1 MKKSNLYFAV
11 IVVLLVLTGIY
22 GRTLAHTERVPM
34 ETKLSQ
40 VPERIG
46 AWRGEF
52 VAFAP
57 EMIEK
62 LGADD
67 VLSRAYRDP
76 EGKTLWLYIGY
87 YRSQKSGAQIHSP
100 LHCYPGSGW
109 SPVLHEVV
117 PIRLQDT
124 VMHINK
130 LLIQRGTEE
139 RMVAYWYQS
148 QDKVIASELLQRLN
162 LIMTAFQ
169 KHRTDGSLV
178 RVSMVIHDNTPDRDW
193 ETMVSFIQEIYPQVM
208 TYLPR

>member
-1 MKKSNLYFAV
+1 MKKSNRYFAV
-11 IVVLLVLTGIY
+11 IVVLLAFTSIY
-22 GRTLAHTERVPM
+22 GRTLIHAEKAPM

-40 VPERIG
+40 FPERIG
-46 AWRGEF
+46 AWRGES

-57 EMIEK
+57 DMIEK

-76 EGKTLWLYIGY
+76 EGKTLWLYVGY
-87 YRSQKSGAQIHSP
+87 YRSQKSGEQIHSP

-109 SPVLHEVV
+109 SPMLHEVV
-117 PIRLQDT
+117 PVPVQGT
-124 VMHINK
+124 VMRINK
-130 LLIQRGTEE
+130 LVIQSGPEE

-148 QDKVIASELLQRLN
+148 QDKVIAGELLQRLN

-178 RVSMVIHDNTPDRDW
+178 RISMVIHDNMPDRDW
-193 ETMVSFIQEIYPQVM
+193 ETMVSFIQEMYPQLM
-208 TYLPR
+208 MYLPR